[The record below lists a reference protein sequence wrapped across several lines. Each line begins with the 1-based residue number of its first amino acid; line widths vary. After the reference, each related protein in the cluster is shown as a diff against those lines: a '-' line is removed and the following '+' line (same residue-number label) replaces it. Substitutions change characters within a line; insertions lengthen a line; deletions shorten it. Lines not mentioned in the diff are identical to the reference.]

1 MEAAFAEIHAEGF
14 HAASVDRMIEAAGV
28 TKGAL
33 YHHFES
39 KQAVGL
45 AVVNE
50 VLGGVIR
57 DLSAFLV
64 SAPDPITALR
74 AWVEGPQRFPL
85 RLGCPLNNLAQE
97 MSSVDDTF
105 RVCIEAVFAD
115 WRRGIAEALQRGQAS
130 GHVRGDVPAEATASF
145 ILAALQGTISM
156 AKSARDGQLFRT
168 NMKLLSEYIE
178 SLRGHSSKE

>member
-1 MEAAFAEIHAEGF
+1 MEAAFAEIHSEGF

-45 AVVNE
+45 AVVSE
-50 VLGGVIR
+50 VLGGIIR
-57 DLSAFLV
+57 DLGAALAN
-64 SAPDPITALR
+64 APDPLTALR
-74 AWVEGPQRFPL
+74 AWIEGPPPFPMQ
-85 RLGCPLNNLAQE
+85 LGCPLNNLAQE
-97 MSSVDDTF
+97 MSSVDDRF
-105 RVCIEAVFAD
+105 RVCIEDVFAA
-115 WRRGIAEALQRGQAS
+115 WRGGIAEALARGQRS
-130 GHVRGDVPAEATASF
+130 GHVRNDISAQANASF

-156 AKSARDGQLFRT
+156 AKSARDEQLFRT
-168 NMKLLSEYIE
+168 NIELLSQYIE